1 MRTYIQ
7 NLTMAEFKTDPY
19 VEIDDRILEL
29 TVLNVF
35 LKDFLIENIPLKVD
49 EIRSWK
55 KQKLWY
61 NISTV
66 YCSIFQISFRKMAH
80 KM

>member
-49 EIRSWK
+49 EIRS
-55 KQKLWY
+55 
-61 NISTV
+61 
-66 YCSIFQISFRKMAH
+66 
-80 KM
+80 